1 MKGMCKMKIK
11 VSKEKLVMSIT
22 IGIACFALM
31 LVMFMQFKVVNETD
45 ITAIETMRESE
56 LRLELSNWN
65 EKYDELNEKYEE
77 VIAKIEEYKNEKE
90 SDEKTAQLLEE
101 ELEQLNEALGKT
113 DVEGE
118 GIVIQIIDKGGSQL
132 SEDVQVESI
141 TSKDLLTIIN
151 ELFAAGAEAVSLNG
165 HRITSM
171 SAIYEI
177 GTEFLKVNGEKISS
191 PYVINAIGNAD
202 YLKSA
207 VSGKGGGVD
216 DLKELGHETSVDT
229 SKKIKIEKY
238 EKDISTKYIN

>member
-1 MKGMCKMKIK
+1 MKVK

-31 LVMFMQFKVVNETD
+31 LVMFMQFKVVQQTD

-56 LRLELSNWN
+56 LRLELSSWN
-65 EKYDELNEKYEE
+65 EKYNELNERYEE
-77 VIAKIEEYKNEKE
+77 ISAKIQEYKNEKE
-90 SDEKTAQLLEE
+90 SDAKTAQLLEG

-118 GIVIQIIDKGGSQL
+118 GIVIQLIDKGGTQL
-132 SEDVQVESI
+132 SEDVTVDNI
-141 TSKDLLTIIN
+141 TSSELLTIVN
-151 ELFAAGAEAVSLNG
+151 ELFSAGAEAISVNG

-177 GTEFLKVNGEKISS
+177 GTEFLKVNGEKITS
-191 PYVINAIGNAD
+191 PYVINAIGNSD

-216 DLKELGHETSVDT
+216 ELKELGHETSVNT
-229 SKKIKIEKY
+229 NKKIKIEKY
-238 EKDISTKYIN
+238 EKDMNTKYIN

>member
-1 MKGMCKMKIK
+1 MKIK
-11 VSKEKLVMSIT
+11 VSKEKVVMSIT

-31 LVMFMQFKVVNETD
+31 LVMFMQFKVVQQTD

-56 LRLELSNWN
+56 LRLELSSWN
-65 EKYDELNEKYEE
+65 EKYDELNERYEE
-77 VIAKIEEYKNEKE
+77 VLAKIQEYKNERE
-90 SDEKTAQLLEE
+90 SDAKTAQLLEE
-101 ELEQLNEALGKT
+101 ELEQLNEVLGKT

-118 GIVIQIIDKGGSQL
+118 GIVIQLIDKGGAQL
-132 SEDVQVESI
+132 SEDVTVESI
-141 TSKDLLTIIN
+141 TSTDLLTIVN

-191 PYVINAIGNAD
+191 PYVINAIGNSD

-216 DLKELGHETSVDT
+216 ELKELGHETSVDT

-238 EKDISTKYIN
+238 EKDITTKYIN